1 MKVVIAL
8 FGVVLL
14 AAGWW
19 LRHEEASA
27 LARPTVTQNRAAPIE
42 RPMQPALPWRPAPPM
57 AVANP
62 TDTPPPQKL
71 ALGDEA
77 LRKRLDEVI
86 PGRLSGEAARCYKG
100 GLDRSKRIDLTYR
113 LHVEDSRV
121 IVREVRIGES
131 TLGDRALE
139 DCIRQRVASMT
150 WRDPQLP
157 DIDEEDNLYL
167 SVRQFKSFTG
177 VDAES
182 SDGTEP
188 GLAQ

>member
-1 MKVVIAL
+1 MKVAIPL
-8 FGVVLL
+8 FVLVL
-14 AAGWW
+14 IGAGWW
-19 LRHEEASA
+19 LRHEESA
-27 LARPTVTQNRAAPIE
+27 LARPAATPGRTAPLERPTQQLAIPRMTAQPTVAAAAPS
-42 RPMQPALPWRPAPPM
+42 AAPE
-57 AVANP
+57 
-62 TDTPPPQKL
+62 KL

-86 PGRLSGEAARCYKG
+86 PIRLSGEAARCYKG
-100 GLDRSKRIDLTYR
+100 GLDRNKRIDLTYR

-121 IVREVRIGES
+121 MVHDVRIGES

-150 WRDPQLP
+150 WRDDQLP

-177 VDAES
+177 IDSES
-182 SDGTEP
+182 TDGTEP
-188 GLAQ
+188 GIAR

>member
-1 MKVVIAL
+1 MKAAIPL
-8 FGVVLL
+8 FMLVLIG
-14 AAGWW
+14 AGWW
-19 LRHEEASA
+19 LRHEEKSA
-27 LARPTVTQNRAAPIE
+27 LARPAVTPGQVTPIE
-42 RPMQPALPWRPAPPM
+42 RPLRLALPLAAAPTTPAATTASAP
-57 AVANP
+57 
-62 TDTPPPQKL
+62 DKL

-86 PGRLSGEAARCYKG
+86 PSRLSGEAARCYKG
-100 GLDRSKRIDLTYR
+100 GLDRSRRIDLTYR

-121 IVREVRIGES
+121 IVRDVRVDES

-139 DCIRQRVASMT
+139 DCIRQRVAAMT
-150 WRDPQLP
+150 WRDDQLP

-177 VDAES
+177 VDSES

>member
-1 MKVVIAL
+1 MKVLIPL
-8 FGVVLL
+8 FGLVLV

-19 LRHEEASA
+19 LRHEETSA
-27 LARPTVTQNRAAPIE
+27 LAHPAATQGRTAPIE
-42 RPMQPALPWRPAPPM
+42 RPVQQLGLPRMAAPTIASATAPGAPPE
-57 AVANP
+57 
-62 TDTPPPQKL
+62 KL

-86 PGRLSGEAARCYKG
+86 PSRLSGEAARCYKG
-100 GLDRSKRIDLTYR
+100 GLDRSRRIDLTYR

-121 IVREVRIGES
+121 IVRDVRMGES

-150 WRDPQLP
+150 WRDEQLP

-177 VDAES
+177 TDSDS

-188 GLAQ
+188 GLAR

>member
-8 FGVVLL
+8 FGLVLVC
-14 AAGWW
+14 AGWW

-27 LARPTVTQNRAAPIE
+27 LARPAATPGLAAPIE
-42 RPMQPALPWRPAPPM
+42 QPAPQLGRPRLPTTTVAAPTPGAPPE
-57 AVANP
+57 
-62 TDTPPPQKL
+62 KL

-86 PGRLSGEAARCYKG
+86 PSRLSGEAARCYKG
-100 GLDRSKRIDLTYR
+100 GLDRNRRVDLTYR

-121 IVREVRIGES
+121 VVRDVRMGES

-139 DCIRQRVASMT
+139 ECIRQRVASSS
-150 WRDPQLP
+150 WRDEQLP

-177 VDAES
+177 IDSES

-188 GLAQ
+188 GIAH